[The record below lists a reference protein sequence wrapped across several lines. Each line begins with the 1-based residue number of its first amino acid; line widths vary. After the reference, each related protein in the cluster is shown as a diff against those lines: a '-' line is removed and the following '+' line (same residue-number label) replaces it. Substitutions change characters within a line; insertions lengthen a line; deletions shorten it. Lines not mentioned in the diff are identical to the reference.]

1 MAGPPGFGV
10 KVRVRLFGAA
20 AERVGRSEETV
31 AVRDGATAGDVLRAV
46 VERHPGTAG
55 IAEHLAVAVNLEVVP
70 PEHRLDP
77 DDEIALLPPVAGGQV
92 RILVGLRE
100 RPNLD
105 EALDA
110 VVSPH
115 AGGTVVFVGSV
126 RADGGRVE
134 RLHYSA
140 YRSMAQRTLREI
152 AEEATLKWRLHG
164 VAVLHAVGELEVG
177 ARTVVVACSS
187 AHRDEAFE
195 ACRHVI
201 DEVKRRVPIW
211 KKEIGPGGERWIGLE
226 P

>member
-1 MAGPPGFGV
+1 MN
-10 KVRVRLFGAA
+10 VRVRLFGAV

-31 AVRDGATAGDVLRAV
+31 AVPHGATAGDILRVV
-46 VERHPGTAG
+46 VERHPGA
-55 IAEHLAVAVNLEVVP
+55 ADLARHLAVAVNLEVVP
-70 PEHRLDP
+70 PEHGVDR
-77 DDEIALLPPVAGGQV
+77 DDEVALLPPVAGGST
-92 RILVGLRE
+92 RILVGLRQHPQAE
-100 RPNLD
+100 

-110 VVSPH
+110 VAAPD

-126 RADGGRVE
+126 RAEGGAVE
-134 RLHYSA
+134 RLDYSA
-140 YRSMAQRTLREI
+140 YDAMAERILREI
-152 AEEATLKWRLHG
+152 AEEAASKWPVHG
-164 VAVLHAVGELEVG
+164 VAVLHGVGRLEVG

-187 AHRDEAFE
+187 GHREEAFE